1 MDTPD
6 PVLYR
11 TRATATG
18 GRNGKTH
25 LDEGGLWIAT
35 SIPKDMGGDGQ
46 GSNPEQL
53 FALGYASCFGS
64 ALLFVAGQKKIDASR
79 SKVSCD
85 VGIGRAAS
93 GGFALDVILAVSLPG
108 LEADVTRDLVEA
120 AHQVCP
126 YSNATRGN
134 INVTLQVTS

>member
-1 MDTPD
+1 MTGPTQ
-6 PVLYR
+6 VLYR
-11 TRATATG
+11 TSATATG

-25 LDEGGLWIAT
+25 LDEGGLWVAT

-64 ALLFVAGQKKIDASR
+64 ALLFVANQQKIDASK
-79 SKVSCD
+79 SKVSCE
-85 VGIGRAAS
+85 VGIGPNAA
-93 GGFALDVILAVSLPG
+93 GGFGLAVKLTVSIPG
-108 LEADVTRDLVEA
+108 MDAAQARALVEA

-134 INVTLQVTS
+134 MPVELVVV

>member
-1 MDTPD
+1 MSGPTQ
-6 PVLYR
+6 VLYR
-11 TRATATG
+11 TRASATG
-18 GRNGKTH
+18 GRNGRTH

-64 ALLFVAGQKKIDASR
+64 ALLFVAGQQEIDASK
-79 SKVSCD
+79 SKVTCE
-85 VGIGRAAS
+85 VGIGRSDA
-93 GGFALDVILAVSLPG
+93 GGFALEAKLIVSCPG
-108 LEADVTRDLVEA
+108 LDPAALRALVEA

-134 INVTLQVTS
+134 MPVELVIV